1 MRDDP
6 WLRCRACR
14 SVYRDIA
21 PDKFAQLHTDAGE
34 DPRFCESLV
43 ETLGHQP
50 ASQSWDHLALPGSSV
65 LEIGPGTGHLLA
77 AAQKAGRCVTA
88 VEASEMHRRFIK
100 ETWGIGSVYADIS
113 ELPRGLL
120 FDVIVAINVVEHI
133 YDIAAFFRF
142 VAGALAPNGV
152 FFISTPNAASLEAT
166 VLRAWWSMCKEI
178 DHVSF
183 PTSEGMAR
191 ASQAAGLRAERVW
204 SSELPLEFPISI
216 LVAARDWTQVR
227 LRPASVPGDVQASG
241 SLPENGHRSS
251 TARLARFY
259 GLSSRFDPTSRLLA
273 SLGRAGTIKAHLRQ
287 PTDGAV
293 QPAMQTRV

>member
-1 MRDDP
+1 MRDDL
-6 WLRCRACR
+6 WLRCRVCR

-21 PDKFAQLHTDAGE
+21 PGKFAQLHSDAGE

-50 ASQSWDHLALPGSSV
+50 ASQSWDHLALPGKSV

-77 AAQKAGRCVTA
+77 AAHRAGRSVTA
-88 VEASEMHRRFIK
+88 VEASEMHRRFIRD
-100 ETWGIGSVYADIS
+100 TWGIASVYEDIS

-120 FDVIVAINVVEHI
+120 FDAIVAINVVEHI

-142 VAGALAPNGV
+142 VAGVLAPNGV

-183 PTSEGMAR
+183 PTPEGMAR
-191 ASQAAGLRAERVW
+191 ASQAAGLQADRVW
-204 SSELPLEFPISI
+204 SSELPLEFPISM
-216 LVAARDWTQVR
+216 LVAARDWSQAR
-227 LRPASVPGDVQASG
+227 LRPASPPGDVEDSG
-241 SLPENGHRSS
+241 SLPENGHRAS
-251 TARLARFY
+251 TAKLARFY
-259 GLSSRFDPTSRLLA
+259 ALSSRFDPTSRLLA
-273 SLGRAGTIKAHLRQ
+273 SLGRAGTIKAQLRKRA
-287 PTDGAV
+287 DGAV
-293 QPAMQTRV
+293 QPTMQSRA

>member
-1 MRDDP
+1 
-6 WLRCRACR
+6 
-14 SVYRDIA
+14 
-21 PDKFAQLHTDAGE
+21 
-34 DPRFCESLV
+34 
-43 ETLGHQP
+43 
-50 ASQSWDHLALPGSSV
+50 LALPGNSV

-77 AAQKAGRCVTA
+77 AAHRAGRCVTA
-88 VEASEMHRRFIK
+88 VEASEMHRRFIRD
-100 ETWGIGSVYADIS
+100 TWGIGSVYGDIS

-120 FDVIVAINVVEHI
+120 FDTILAINVVEHV

-183 PTSEGMAR
+183 PTREGMAR
-191 ASQAAGLRAERVW
+191 ASQAAGLRADRIW
-204 SSELPLEFPISI
+204 SSELPLEFPVSV

-227 LRPASVPGDVQASG
+227 MRPAGAPGEVQAPGNS
-241 SLPENGHRSS
+241 PENGHRAS
-251 TARLARFY
+251 TARMARFY
-259 GLSSRFDPTSRLLA
+259 ALSGRFDPTSRLLA

-287 PTDGAV
+287 QADRAV
-293 QPAMQTRV
+293 ELAMGSKT